1 MPNIID
7 QYFEDHNAD
16 IHFFYTGKQN
26 IVGRDYADSVIINRR
41 NAHYIRI
48 ATLSYDTSLQSI
60 EENIVN
66 EEIMVRV
73 ENSVGSQYLANQFR
87 INLIG
92 HIVGRRV
99 NKNKFKCIVTPDI
112 EYLDFPR
119 ILITEELS
127 TEGNRIGI
135 WMHTEGIKT
144 IYLSKIYSHA
154 RNSLPMNTG
163 YLDSKYYIHL
173 LQDEEMVYDVD
184 TTNIIGVVTRN
195 QFLAGINVYD
205 GINKRLSKLE
215 DIRYPDIQYA
225 TVNTDI
231 SWTPVVEGATGRD
244 YQRIPVSTADYGI
257 SMSNPFIRILTGDTK
272 GFTVT
277 EKGLYQIQIVSGLNT
292 RSAIEDSNVELSLFK
307 NSEKITSS
315 EMRFKL
321 RADNGVNYTNPIGVS
336 GINTLLQLN
345 TSDIMRLQMK
355 FLSEPKN
362 GVVNDGCKLAITKLL
377 QIPE

>member
-1 MPNIID
+1 MPKIID
-7 QYFEDHNAD
+7 QYYEDHNAD
-16 IHFFYTGKQN
+16 IRFFYTGKQN
-26 IVGRDYADSVIINRR
+26 VVGRDYADSVIINRR

-48 ATLSYDTSLQSI
+48 ATISYDTSLQSI

-66 EEIMVRV
+66 EELMVRI

-87 INLIG
+87 INLVG

-99 NKNKFKCIVTPDI
+99 DKNKFKCIVTPDV
-112 EYLDFPR
+112 EYLDFPK
-119 ILITEELS
+119 IFVTEELS

-135 WMHTEGIKT
+135 WMHTEGIKV

-154 RNSLPMNTG
+154 RNSVPMNTE
-163 YLDSKYYIHL
+163 YYDSKYYIYL

-184 TTNIIGVVTRN
+184 TTNILGVVTRN
-195 QFLAGINVYD
+195 QFLAGINIYD
-205 GINKRLSKLE
+205 SINKRLNKLE
-215 DIRYPDIQYA
+215 NIKYPDIQYA
-225 TVNTDI
+225 AVSTDM
-231 SWTPVVEGATGRD
+231 SWTPVTEGATGRG
-244 YQRIPVSTADYGI
+244 YQRIPVASADYGI
-257 SMSNPFIRILTGDTK
+257 SISDPFIRILTGETK
-272 GFTVT
+272 GFAVS

-292 RSAIEDSNVELSLFK
+292 RSATEDSDVELSLFK

-315 EMRFKL
+315 EIQLKL
-321 RADNGVNYTNPIGVS
+321 KADKGVAYTNPIGIS

-345 TSDIMRLQMK
+345 TSDVMRLQMK
-355 FLSEPKN
+355 FLSTPKN